1 MTGKHNGFTFIEVL
15 AALAIIAIALVA
27 LLRLHLISIRSTQR
41 SDTLTRAGL
50 LAQEK
55 MAQLVAEGYPPIG
68 SQDGSVSQGELDL
81 SWQTDVREFQLPDYK
96 LEAPFKLREV
106 SVNVSWKNG
115 GHDKH
120 FRLATLVTDRD
131 LP

>member
-1 MTGKHNGFTFIEVL
+1 MGSKHNGFTFLEVL
-15 AALAIIAIALVA
+15 AALAIVAIALVA

-55 MAQLVAEGYPPIG
+55 MAQLVAGEYPPIG
-68 SQDGSVSQGELDL
+68 SQDGTVSQDGLDL
-81 SWQTDVREFQLPDYK
+81 SWQTAVRAFALPDYK
-96 LEAPFKLREV
+96 LEAPSKLREV
-106 SVNVSWKNG
+106 SVDVRWKNG

-120 FRLATLVTDRD
+120 FRLATLVADRD